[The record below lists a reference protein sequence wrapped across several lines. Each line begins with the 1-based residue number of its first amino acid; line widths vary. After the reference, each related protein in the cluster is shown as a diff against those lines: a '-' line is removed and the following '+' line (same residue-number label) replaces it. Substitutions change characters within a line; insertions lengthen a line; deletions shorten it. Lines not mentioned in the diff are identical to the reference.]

1 MPPAADY
8 YDATMGTG
16 LVLTHVLVAALSAG
30 SGGQP
35 GAAGQ
40 PGATG
45 QAGATGQPGAAGQ
58 RAAQERPPDFRVQI
72 EAVADFAI
80 RAQAYSDLRRKL
92 ERGLPALHVTE
103 DAAALLDRE
112 RALRDRIRAAR
123 AHEKQGSIFTP
134 EVSGVFKEKLQIHRN
149 PATCAALL
157 DENPGAIDVGVN
169 DKYPE
174 HQPMSTMPAN
184 VLAELPRLP
193 EDMEYRFL
201 GRDLILVDTRARLV
215 VDRMPLATLC
225 SNDVK

>member
-1 MPPAADY
+1 
-8 YDATMGTG
+8 MGTG
-16 LVLTHVLVAALSAG
+16 LLITRVLVAAVAAAG
-30 SGGQP
+30 GGQP
-35 GAAGQ
+35 GAAGHQ
-40 PGATG
+40 
-45 QAGATGQPGAAGQ
+45 
-58 RAAQERPPDFRVQI
+58 AAQGRPPDFRVQI

-80 RAQAYSDLRRKL
+80 RTQAYSDLRREL
-92 ERGLPALHVTE
+92 ERGLPALRVTD
-103 DAAALLDRE
+103 DAAELLNRE

-123 AHEKQGSIFTP
+123 AREKQGSIFTP
-134 EVSGVFKEKLQIHRN
+134 AVSGVFKEKLQIHKN

-174 HQPMSTMPAN
+174 HKPMSTMPAN

-193 EDMEYRFL
+193 EDIEYRFL

-225 SNDVK
+225 SNERQ